1 MTIIPIETPIILGTP
16 ASRHN
21 SERKTRMTGK
31 GVSEL
36 YLKMT
41 TTPGNTSKRFNIP
54 NK

>member
-1 MTIIPIETPIILGTP
+1 MTIIPIETPIIPGTP

-21 SERKTRMTGK
+21 SERKNGMTGK

-41 TTPGNTSKRFNIP
+41 TAPGNTRKRFNIP
-54 NK
+54 TK